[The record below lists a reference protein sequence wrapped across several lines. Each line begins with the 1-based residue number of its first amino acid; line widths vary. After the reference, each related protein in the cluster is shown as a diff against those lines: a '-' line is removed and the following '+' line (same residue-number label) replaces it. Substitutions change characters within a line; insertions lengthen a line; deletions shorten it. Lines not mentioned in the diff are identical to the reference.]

1 MIIKEHT
8 GKEVAQPENVADIIF
23 AILDVEDEISRE
35 REHLWVIGLGRRGH
49 VIIGK
54 KGGVFYS
61 FAREGKL

>member
-1 MIIKEHT
+1 MIIKENIAQ
-8 GKEVAQPENVADIIF
+8 EISQPEDVCDILL
-23 AILDVEDEISRE
+23 AILDVEDDISRE
-35 REHLWVIGLGRRGH
+35 REHFWVIGRRGH